1 MRLLLLAFISVLSGM
16 GFSQDLEVTP
26 HLQPKLGVKLDFSSK
41 GAAEWL
47 KHDSICNTLWEKSDE
62 KLTEKE
68 RKFLETCSEVDLG
81 YYDAVGGGCSWY
93 CAGGQDSL
101 SGSSSLP
108 SQKGNT
114 YVADNAGDLS
124 FETAWVEGAKG
135 NGIGESVS
143 YYFLPQ
149 SPRVTEIIIANG
161 YVKTEKAW
169 KENGRVKKLLFSLNG
184 EPIAIL
190 ELQDVRQEQSFT
202 FGPIGY
208 DREKYTIDELKEQEM
223 LVFTFTILEVYPGSK
238 YTDTAI
244 SEIYFDGVDVH

>member
-1 MRLLLLAFISVLSGM
+1 MRSVLLGFILALSCM
-16 GFSQDLEVTP
+16 GFSQTLEDTP
-26 HLQPKLGVKLDFSSK
+26 HLQPKPGVKLDFSSK
-41 GAAEWL
+41 GALEWR
-47 KHDSICNTLWEKSDE
+47 KHDSICNVLWEKDAE

-68 RKFLETCSEVDLG
+68 QKFLETCSETDLG

-101 SGSSSLP
+101 SASSFLQ

-114 YVADNAGDLS
+114 YVADNIGDLS
-124 FETAWVEGAKG
+124 FETAWVEGVDG
-135 NGIGESVS
+135 NGIGEWVS

-161 YVKTEKAW
+161 YVKSEKAW
-169 KENGRVKKLLFSLNG
+169 KENGRVKTLLFSLNG
-184 EPIAIL
+184 EPVAIL

-202 FGPIGY
+202 FSPIGY
-208 DREKYTIDELKEQEM
+208 DRERYTIDELKELEM

-244 SEIYFDGVDVH
+244 SEIYFDGIDVH